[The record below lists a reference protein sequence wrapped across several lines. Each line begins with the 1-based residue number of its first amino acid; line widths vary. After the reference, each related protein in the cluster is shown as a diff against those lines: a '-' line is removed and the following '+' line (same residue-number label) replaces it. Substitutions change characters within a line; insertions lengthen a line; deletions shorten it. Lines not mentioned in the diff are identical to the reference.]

1 MFRRPTTVALVLL
14 PTLLAPA
21 YAGAATTKVKTRSC
35 ASTVQRPRL
44 ATDQGPVTVL
54 RAATN
59 IKARRISC
67 TKARTLIGDQI
78 LQVASLPGLYP
89 DTQSWWTKKGYRVT
103 RVSDPTRYSGGP
115 FAVQRV
121 GGIRIRFTLWY

>member
-1 MFRRPTTVALVLL
+1 MFRRPVAVALVLL
-14 PTLLAPA
+14 PALAAPA
-21 YAGAATTKVKTRSC
+21 YAGAATHKVKTTTC

-67 TKARTLIGDQI
+67 TKARSLIGTQI
-78 LQVASLPGLYP
+78 LQVASVPQTYP
-89 DTQSWWTKKGYRVT
+89 DAQNWWTQKSWKVT
-103 RVSDPTRYSGGP
+103 RVSDPTSYHGGP
-115 FAVQRV
+115 FAVQKV
-121 GGIRIRFTLWY
+121 GGIRIWFTLWY